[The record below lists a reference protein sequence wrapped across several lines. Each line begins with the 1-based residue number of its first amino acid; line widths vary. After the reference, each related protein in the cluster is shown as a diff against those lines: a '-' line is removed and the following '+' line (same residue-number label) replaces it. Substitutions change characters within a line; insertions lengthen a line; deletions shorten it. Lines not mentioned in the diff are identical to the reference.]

1 MGRGHDKI
9 NMNIS
14 LVAEQLGSIFG
25 FPITNSLIVAWGA
38 MAVLVVFS
46 LAATRNMQM
55 VPTGVQN
62 IFESVVDGLLGV
74 FENVFGNR
82 KTAEQFFPLVA
93 TIFFFVLFVNWAEV
107 LPGVGSIGIR
117 EVHEGKQLLVPLL
130 RSTSADLNFTLAL
143 AIISVLMVQI
153 VGVGSIGF
161 VKYIGKFLNFSSPL
175 NFFVGL
181 LELVS
186 EVAKLISFSFRLFG
200 NIFAGEVLLTV
211 MYVLVPYF
219 VPLPFLAMELFVGL
233 IQAFVFALLTVVFT
247 KMAMT
252 EH

>member
-1 MGRGHDKI
+1 
-9 NMNIS
+9 MNIS
-14 LVAEQLGSIFG
+14 LVAEQLGSFFG

-46 LAATRNMQM
+46 LAATRNIQM

-107 LPGVGSIGIR
+107 LPGVGSIGIH

>member
-1 MGRGHDKI
+1 
-9 NMNIS
+9 MNIS

-25 FPITNSLIVAWGA
+25 FPITNSLIVAWCA